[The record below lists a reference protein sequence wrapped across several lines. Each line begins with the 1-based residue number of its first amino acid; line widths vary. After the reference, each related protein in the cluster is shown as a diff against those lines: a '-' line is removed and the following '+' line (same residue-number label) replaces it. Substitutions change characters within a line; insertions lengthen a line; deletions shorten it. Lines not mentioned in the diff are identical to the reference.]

1 MKTLSVV
8 TRDEWRKWLEK
19 NYTTEKEVWLVFY
32 KKHTRIPSILYNDA
46 VEEAL
51 CFGWIDSI
59 IKRIDDEKFVRK
71 FTPRKHKST
80 WSELNKKRAKK
91 MIKEGKMTDA
101 GLAHIDEKV
110 FSQKE
115 IREIPVITPEIED
128 ALKAHKVWETFCD
141 LAPGYK
147 KQYLGW
153 VLDAKREETRTKRL
167 KELITVLEKN
177 EKLGMK

>member
-110 FSQKE
+110 FNQKE
-115 IREIPVITPEIED
+115 VRELPVITPEIED
-128 ALKAHKVWETFCD
+128 TLKAHKVWGRFCD